1 MEVCFG
7 AEKRES
13 DVEMVWQKLLYLSS
27 ADVSCQLSQLYRDHS
42 ARE

>member
-1 MEVCFG
+1 MG
-7 AEKRES
+7 
-13 DVEMVWQKLLYLSS
+13 WQKLLYLSS